1 MGKNDFKYLSQQLDS
16 NVLDLVQQ
24 KGLHPYEYMSN
35 FEKFKQKFP
44 SKKN

>member
-1 MGKNDFKYLSQQLDS
+1 MGKNDFKYLSQQVDS

-24 KGLHPYEYMSN
+24 KGLYPYEYMSN